1 VTLKE
6 SPRPVV
12 NEEQVHFL
20 LTIRRYC
27 KSVDLFGLKSYLEI
41 KDHPD
46 FHILK
51 KQWLKYKKRKDA
63 VKN

>member
-1 VTLKE
+1 
-6 SPRPVV
+6 V